1 MCSAMILIYNF
12 RRFRSWQRLSISL
25 FVIFQISGMVLQMFI
40 FPDTLLALFMSALGL
55 MMMLFTMETPDYQKL
70 VITIEELSATKKMAE
85 KAKEEA
91 ERAKEIAQ
99 DAVQSKHCAKNKRQ
113 EFTRTSAFIIG

>member
-1 MCSAMILIYNF
+1 MS
-12 RRFRSWQRLSISL
+12 LSV
-25 FVIFQISGMVLQMFI
+25 FYFYMYIFQISGTVLQMFI
-40 FPDTLLALFMSALGL
+40 FPDILLALFMSALGL

-70 VITIEELSATKKMAE
+70 VITIEELTAMKKMAE

-99 DAVQSKHCAKNKRQ
+99 EANREK
-113 EFTRTSAFIIG
+113 